1 MLKKLNIRI
10 VMEVNKDN
18 YCVIMAGGIGS
29 RFWPMSRTNK
39 PKQFLDVLG
48 VGESLIQM
56 TYKRFLK
63 ICPKDNI
70 YIVTNSVYKDL
81 VIQQLQGIKQE
92 CIICE
97 PARRNTAAC
106 ITYANFKILNKNKN
120 ANIIVAPSDHLI
132 LKEDDFVSV
141 VNKALKG
148 AKENDILI
156 TLGIEPSYP
165 NTGYGYIQYD
175 KVDGLK
181 TDNEIKKVK
190 LFTEKPNIE
199 MAQKFIESGD
209 FLWNAGIFIWSLK
222 SINKALETY
231 LPDIYN
237 TFKEGVGLYDT
248 DKEQDFINETYT
260 SCQSISID
268 YGVMEKASN
277 VYVIPSDFGWSDVGT
292 WKALYEVRAKDDN
305 GNSITGKNVMTYDC
319 KNNIVTIDDK
329 KLAVLQGLEDYIIV
343 NNENI
348 LLICQKSQEQRVK
361 QFLTDVEVGKGNEYL

>member
-1 MLKKLNIRI
+1 
-10 VMEVNKDN
+10 MEINKDN

-81 VIQQLQGIKQE
+81 VVEQLQGIKQE

-97 PARRNTAAC
+97 PARRNTSAC

-132 LKEDDFVSV
+132 LKEDIFLSV
-141 VNKALKG
+141 VEKALK
-148 AKENDILI
+148 ATKENDILI

-190 LFTEKPNIE
+190 LFTEKPNLE

-209 FLWNAGIFIWSLK
+209 FLWNAGIFIWSLN
-222 SINKALETY
+222 SINKALSTY

-237 TFKEGVGLYDT
+237 TFKEGIGLYDT
-248 DKEQDFINETYT
+248 DKEQDFITETYT

-292 WKALYEVRAKDDN
+292 WKALYEVRAKDEQ
-305 GNSITGKNVMTYDC
+305 GNSITGRNVMTYDC
-319 KNNIVTIDDK
+319 KDNIITVDDK
-329 KLAVLQGLEDYIIV
+329 KLAVLQGLEDYIVV
-343 NNENI
+343 NSGDI
-348 LLICQKSQEQRVK
+348 LLICKKSQEQRVK